1 MRGLLVALWLL
12 RLVQAAQPQAPA
24 QKLRLGT
31 ELPELALL
39 DSSNRSRS
47 QSSIRNG
54 RPALIVLLP
63 GNGPQCG
70 FPEKELL
77 RASPGL
83 AELGWVLIAAVT
95 ENPAGCSSQMLMRLA
110 PSTLDVS
117 APAFLL
123 VDKSGVLRRVV
134 HKVKSPLSADELIDE
149 VQYWLDGMA
158 TYKSQCARCHGE
170 DGRDTTYPGTK
181 SLAGIGNRHTESEI
195 LEMTQ
200 LAGFVDLS
208 YLSER
213 AKKALASF
221 LAGL

>member
-1 MRGLLVALWLL
+1 
-12 RLVQAAQPQAPA
+12 
-24 QKLRLGT
+24 LGT
-31 ELPELALL
+31 ELPELASL
-39 DSSNRSRS
+39 DSSKRSKS
-47 QSSIRNG
+47 QSHVRNG

-63 GNGPQCG
+63 GDGPQCG

-77 RASPGL
+77 RAASEL
-83 AELGWVLIAAVT
+83 AELGWVLIPAVT
-95 ENPAGCSSQMLMRLA
+95 GNPAGCSSQMLMHLA
-110 PSTLDVS
+110 PSTLDVN

-134 HKVKSPLSADELIDE
+134 QKVKSPLSADRLIDE
-149 VQYWLDGMA
+149 VRYWLDGIA
-158 TYKSQCARCHGE
+158 TFKAQCARCHGE

-181 SLAGIGNRHTESEI
+181 SLAGIGNRHTEAEI

-213 AKKALASF
+213 AKKALAAF
-221 LAGL
+221 VAGL